1 MTDAEFKK
9 LVLEKLQAIE
19 TRQDEI
25 YNVVRAIEHANN
37 IAKSE
42 LDKQSVRVAKIEGK
56 LKQTGKS
63 LLEGI
68 DIEDVSNL

>member
-9 LVLEKLQAIE
+9 LVLEKLQDIE